1 MNLALDHAW
10 LIAALPAA
18 ASLLIQLMPSRAE
31 RWAGPLAVGAGALA
45 ALLALLAAL
54 AVAGGATA
62 AGSLR
67 WAPAADGVIA
77 LGYRIDGLAA
87 ALIAMVAPVSAVIQL
102 FAIGYMAHDPRR
114 ARFFGFTTLFSAA
127 MLTAVI
133 ADNLLLL
140 FIAWEVMGLC
150 SYLLIGFWYERDGA
164 ATRPAPREAAIKAFL
179 ITRVGDVLFLLG
191 IALLW
196 HETGSLHF
204 GTAPG
209 QLFAPEALA
218 HLAAT
223 PALPGIPAA
232 SLAAMLLF
240 AGTVGKSAQF
250 PLHVWLPD
258 AMAGPT
264 PVSALI
270 HAATMVAAGVFLV
283 ARTYPIFAASS
294 ILPWVAA
301 IGALT
306 AVGAALVALVQTD
319 LKRVLAY
326 STISQLGFMVAALGI
341 GAWGAAIFHLIT
353 HACFKALLFLGAGAV
368 IHAMEQAVGRDGP
381 TQDIRAMGGLR
392 RHMPLTFITY
402 LLGAAALAG
411 LPPLAGFWSKDEIV
425 AHALTHDAWGV
436 AAALLAASLLT
447 AAYLTRQIWLVFF
460 GSFRGGATAPHDA
473 TGAMRLPLV
482 LLAAAA
488 VLVGGINLP
497 WQHGLSD
504 LIGAEVGAF
513 HPGIAALATL
523 VALAGGG
530 LGWALR
536 GIATDADLAQ
546 PGARGALALLAQ
558 GYRLDVLYRRGF
570 GAAIDVAMHLRRSVD
585 RAIIGRLIA
594 LVGTTAGLVGRI
606 TASIDDIVLQGGADL
621 AGRGVDELGGEVRRS
636 ATGRIQDALA
646 LVLGGV
652 VLFAVAAVTLLRP

>member
-102 FAIGYMAHDPRR
+102 FAIGYMAHDPRQ

-164 ATRPAPREAAIKAFL
+164 AMRPAPREAAIKAFL

-232 SLAAMLLF
+232 SLAALLLF

-353 HACFKALLFLGAGAV
+353 HACFKALLFLGAGAI
-368 IHAMEQAVGRDGP
+368 IHAMEQAVGHDGP

-392 RHMPLTFITY
+392 RHMPLTFVTY

-425 AHALTHDAWGV
+425 AHALTHGAWGV

-447 AAYLTRQIWLVFF
+447 AAYLTRQVWLVFF
-460 GSFRGGATAPHDA
+460 GSFRGGATVPHDA

-546 PGARGALALLAQ
+546 PNARGALALLAQ
-558 GYRLDVLYRRGF
+558 GYRLDMLYRRSF
-570 GAAIDVAMHLRRSVD
+570 GAAIDVAMNLRRWVD

-646 LVLGGV
+646 LVVGGV

>member
-10 LIAALPAA
+10 LIPALPAL
-18 ASLLIQLMPSRAE
+18 ASLLIHLAPPRAE
-31 RWAGPLAVGAGALA
+31 RWAGPLAVGAGTLA

-62 AGSLR
+62 AGSFR
-67 WAPAADGVIA
+67 WAPAADGVIE

-87 ALIAMVAPVSAVIQL
+87 ALIAMVAPVAAVIQL

-114 ARFFGFTTLFSAA
+114 ARFFGFTTLFTAA

-133 ADNLLLL
+133 ADHLLLL

-150 SYLLIGFWYERDGA
+150 SYLLIGFWYERDG
-164 ATRPAPREAAIKAFL
+164 TGPRPAPRDAAIKAFL
-179 ITRVGDVLFLLG
+179 VTRVGDVLFLLG

-196 HETGSLHF
+196 HETGSLHV
-204 GTAPG
+204 GTAAG
-209 QLFAPEALA
+209 QLFAPETLA
-218 HLAAT
+218 RLAAT
-223 PALPGIPAA
+223 PTPLGVSAA
-232 SLAAMLLF
+232 TLAAALLF
-240 AGTVGKSAQF
+240 SGTIGKSAQF
-250 PLHVWLPD
+250 PLHIWLPD

-283 ARTYPIFAASS
+283 ARTYPIFVVSAM
-294 ILPWVAA
+294 LPWVAA

-319 LKRVLAY
+319 LKRILAF

-353 HACFKALLFLGAGAV
+353 HACFKALLFLGAGAI
-368 IHAMEQAVGRDGP
+368 IHAMEQAVGHDGP

-392 RHMPLTFITY
+392 RHMPLTFATY
-402 LLGAAALAG
+402 LVGAAALAG
-411 LPPLAGFWSKDEIV
+411 VPPLAGFWSKDEIV
-425 AHALTHDAWGV
+425 AHALTHGAWGV
-436 AAALLAASLLT
+436 AIALLAASLLT

-460 GSFRGGATAPHDA
+460 GSFRGGATVPHDA
-473 TGAMRLPLV
+473 TGAMRAPLV
-482 LLAAAA
+482 LLALAAA
-488 VLVGGINLP
+488 LVGGINLP

-504 LIGAEVGAF
+504 LIGAEAGAF

-523 VALAGGG
+523 VALAGAG
-530 LGWALR
+530 LGWVLR
-536 GIATDADLAQ
+536 GVAADADLAQ
-546 PGARGALALLAQ
+546 PGARGVLALLAQ
-558 GYRLDVLYRRGF
+558 GYRLDALYRHSF
-570 GAAIDVAMHLRRSVD
+570 GAAVDVAMDLRRWID
-585 RAIIGRLIA
+585 RAIIGRAIA
-594 LVGTTAGLVGRI
+594 LVGATTTLVGRLS
-606 TASIDDIVLQGGADL
+606 AGADDILLQGGAEL
-621 AGRGVDELGGEVRRS
+621 GGRGVDELGGEVRRS
-636 ATGRIQDALA
+636 ATGRIQDSLA
-646 LVLGGV
+646 LVAIGV